1 MRASST
7 SAMNRVAEIS
17 TLAAALALLLPAAAS
32 GQSTPP
38 PFKEKA
44 DKARGSTKLRIEVTG
59 GPDGR
64 AIEGASVYVKYER
77 PRTLAKDKKIEMN
90 VKTNREGTRRVN
102 KHPRG
107 KDVFSVIVEGM

>member
-44 DKARGSTKLRIEVTG
+44 DKASGSTKLRIEVTG

-90 VKTNREGTRRVN
+90 VKTNR
-102 KHPRG
+102 
-107 KDVFSVIVEGM
+107 